1 MKPKPENLL
10 PSTESGRSGRDAR
23 YVHHTTLSTIS
34 SRSDPF
40 ESSEIGDEIQLEDF
54 SYIKAHIPRGGS
66 PQPLQLVSEYPSRSV
81 NSLEHPATGRKRS
94 ASLDE
99 DKQASEW
106 ETVVPDDEYGDSPR
120 IPPHQLRRRKN
131 FELVFHAE
139 DIFEPGSNQRK
150 NAIKPERHTMLAPP
164 RALPMPPAKRPSRFP
179 ARLHSFHS
187 TSSLYSDWDDIED
200 IPEQG
205 LPAVKETMEVEAQKK
220 QPGQLLLVNFR
231 PEIVRSLSKTSSSTN
246 GDPFKYDGDLY
257 SGFLQSS
264 AEKENV
270 DEEIKVPVIREPQK
284 DDVPD
289 AEPTRRLTGGIATLL
304 RPRPQTDTE
313 ADWQT
318 VVTEQPFDSIQQ
330 EFQDSIAKGTG
341 SSVADVSDVA
351 EHYYPHEYGSTE
363 KILQHPEKGAMT
375 GSYRMRNEKQKNMP
389 SVKRQMNRP
398 WFMRRIPG
406 SDGRAYAKRWE
417 EILQELL

>member
-10 PSTESGRSGRDAR
+10 PSTESGRSARDAR
-23 YVHHTTLSTIS
+23 HVHHTTLSTIS

-40 ESSEIGDEIQLEDF
+40 GSSEIGDEIQLEDF

-66 PQPLQLVSEYPSRSV
+66 PQPLQLVSEYPSQSA

-106 ETVVPDDEYGDSPR
+106 ETVVPDDEYGDSPH

-164 RALPMPPAKRPSRFP
+164 RALPMPPAKRPPRFP

-200 IPEQG
+200 TPEQG
-205 LPAVKETMEVEAQKK
+205 LPAVQETLEVEAQKK
-220 QPGQLLLVNFR
+220 QPGQLLLVNSR

-264 AEKENV
+264 AEKEVSNALYHV
-270 DEEIKVPVIREPQK
+270 GESSQ
-284 DDVPD
+284 
-289 AEPTRRLTGGIATLL
+289 TNQSL
-304 RPRPQTDTE
+304 PRPAQAE
-313 ADWQT
+313 NL
-318 VVTEQPFDSIQQ
+318 ESNLKRGP
-330 EFQDSIAKGTG
+330 
-341 SSVADVSDVA
+341 DVA
-351 EHYYPHEYGSTE
+351 SFYNAAAIRST
-363 KILQHPEKGAMT
+363 
-375 GSYRMRNEKQKNMP
+375 
-389 SVKRQMNRP
+389 
-398 WFMRRIPG
+398 
-406 SDGRAYAKRWE
+406 
-417 EILQELL
+417 